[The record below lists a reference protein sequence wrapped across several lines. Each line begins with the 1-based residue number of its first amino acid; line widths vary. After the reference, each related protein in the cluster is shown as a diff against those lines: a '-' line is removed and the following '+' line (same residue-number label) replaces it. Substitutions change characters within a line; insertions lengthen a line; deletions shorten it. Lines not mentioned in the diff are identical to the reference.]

1 MLRPTSRFRPRDP
14 PIRAVALPV
23 PRTRI
28 VGTPFIS
35 LIIGVFPPPHDGA
48 FVLPRHFI
56 LGDLVVTGRKMRL
69 GLSIRGHGYH
79 PAAWRHP
86 NVPADGTLHV
96 EHYVRSTQIA
106 ERGKLDMIFFA
117 DGAGIRQ
124 GDNPRGSLSRTGR
137 DMVEL
142 EPMTLLPALAM
153 VTKHVGLVT
162 TASTTYNEPYN
173 LARKF
178 ATLDLISKGRAGWN
192 VVASWSELE
201 AQNFGL
207 DTTLDY
213 DTRYA
218 RSAEF
223 VEVVKGLW
231 DSWDDGALLFD
242 KVTGQYFDEAKMHVL
257 NHQGR
262 FFKVRGPLN
271 VAGMPQGHPV
281 IVQAGASEQGRELGA
296 ATADVIYAIHGSL
309 DAARSYYADVKG
321 RMAKYGR
328 APDDL
333 KIMPAL
339 CPVVGSTR
347 AEAQAKYDQLQ
358 ALIDPLAGLGSLY
371 SSFGDLSGY
380 PLDAPVPD
388 AALGSQEHRSI
399 SAQLVERVRREK
411 PTIRDLYLVPVSPAP
426 QGSVRPLTL
435 PMPCRSGS
443 KQRHAMVLTSHQR
456 HCPVAARISSRWWFP
471 NFSAGLCSAPSMRAG
486 LSAKTLA

>member
-1 MLRPTSRFRPRDP
+1 MT
-14 PIRAVALPV
+14 A
-23 PRTRI
+23 
-28 VGTPFIS
+28 
-35 LIIGVFPPPHDGA
+35 HN
-48 FVLPRHFI
+48 
-56 LGDLVVTGRKMRL
+56 MRL

-86 NVPADGTLHV
+86 DVPADGTLDV

-106 ERGKLDMIFFA
+106 ERGKLDMILFA

-124 GDNPRGSLSRTGR
+124 GDNPRGALSRTGR
-137 DMVEL
+137 DMLEL

-153 VTKHVGLVT
+153 VTSHVGLVT

-192 VVASWSELE
+192 VVASWSEHE

-207 DTTLDY
+207 ETTLDY

-231 DSWDDGALLFD
+231 DGWEDGALLFD
-242 KVTGQYFDEAKMHVL
+242 KASGQYFDEARMHVL
-257 NHQGR
+257 DHQGR

-296 ATADVIYAIHGSL
+296 ATADVIYAIHDSL
-309 DAARSYYADVKG
+309 DRARSYYADVKA
-321 RMAKYGR
+321 RMTKYGR
-328 APDDL
+328 EPDDL
-333 KIMPAL
+333 KIMPAF
-339 CPVVGSTR
+339 CPVVGRTR
-347 AEAQAKYDQLQ
+347 TEAHAKYDQLQ
-358 ALIDPLAGLGSLY
+358 AMIDPLAGLGSLY

-380 PLDAPVPD
+380 PLDGPVPD
-388 AALGSQEHRSI
+388 DALGNRELRSI
-399 SAQLVERVRREK
+399 SSQLVELVKREK
-411 PTIRDLYLVPVSPAP
+411 PTIRELYLRSGLTGSARIGTPSDIADTMQEWFEASACDGFNITPA
-426 QGSVRPLTL
+426 TL
-435 PMPCRSGS
+435 PGGGEDFV
-443 KQRHAMVLTSHQR
+443 AMVVPELQR
-456 HCPVAARISSRWWFP
+456 RALFRTEYEGRTLRENLGLRPVLNRYSP
-471 NFSAGLCSAPSMRAG
+471 NRRPSQ
-486 LSAKTLA
+486 

>member
-1 MLRPTSRFRPRDP
+1 MLS
-14 PIRAVALPV
+14 
-23 PRTRI
+23 
-28 VGTPFIS
+28 
-35 LIIGVFPPPHDGA
+35 
-48 FVLPRHFI
+48 
-56 LGDLVVTGRKMRL
+56 RKMRL

-86 NVPADGTLHV
+86 NVPADGTLQV
-96 EHYVRSTQIA
+96 EHYVRSAQIA
-106 ERGKLDMIFFA
+106 EQGKLDMIFFA

-137 DMVEL
+137 DMLEL

-153 VTKHVGLVT
+153 VTHHVGLIT

-192 VVASWSELE
+192 VVASWSEHE

-207 DTTLDY
+207 ETTLDY

-231 DSWDDGALLFD
+231 DGWEEGALLFD
-242 KVTGQYFDEAKMHVL
+242 KGAGQYFDESKMHVL
-257 NHQGR
+257 NHHGR

-321 RMAKYGR
+321 RMPKYGR
-328 APDDL
+328 EPDEL
-333 KIMPAL
+333 RIMPAF
-339 CPVVGSTR
+339 CPVVAPTR
-347 AEAQAKYDQLQ
+347 AEAQAKYDELQ

-371 SSFGDLSGY
+371 SALGDLSGY
-380 PLDAPVPD
+380 PLDCSVPD
-388 AALGSQEHRSI
+388 DALGRQEHRSL
-399 SAQLVERVRREK
+399 SVQLIERVRREK
-411 PTIRDLYLVPVSPAP
+411 PTIRELYLRSGITGSARIGTAVDIADVMQEWFEAAACDGFNITPA
-426 QGSVRPLTL
+426 TL
-435 PMPCRSGS
+435 PDGGEDFVKMVVPEL
-443 KQRHAMVLTSHQR
+443 QRR
-456 HCPVAARISSRWWFP
+456 
-471 NFSAGLCSAPSMRAG
+471 GLFRTEYEG
-486 LSAKTLA
+486 KTLRENLGLRSVVNRYSRDRQAAEQRY

>member
-1 MLRPTSRFRPRDP
+1 
-14 PIRAVALPV
+14 
-23 PRTRI
+23 
-28 VGTPFIS
+28 
-35 LIIGVFPPPHDGA
+35 
-48 FVLPRHFI
+48 
-56 LGDLVVTGRKMRL
+56 MRL

-86 NVPADGTLHV
+86 DVPADGTLHV
-96 EHYVRSTQIA
+96 EHYVRSAQTA

-124 GDNPRGSLSRTGR
+124 GDTPPGSLARTGR
-137 DMVEL
+137 DMLEL

-153 VTKHVGLVT
+153 VTRHVGLVT

-207 DTTLDY
+207 ETTLDY

-231 DSWDDGALLFD
+231 DSWDDGALVFD
-242 KVTGQYFDEAKMHVL
+242 KAGGRYFDEAKMHVL
-257 NHQGR
+257 DHQGR

-296 ATADVIYAIHGSL
+296 ATAEVIYAISGSL
-309 DAARSYYADVKG
+309 EGARAYYADVKG

-328 APDDL
+328 QPDEL

-339 CPVVGSTR
+339 CPVVGRTR
-347 AEAQAKYDQLQ
+347 AEAQAKYDALQ
-358 ALIDPLAGLGSLY
+358 ALWDPLAGLGALY

-380 PLDAPVPD
+380 PLDGPIPD
-388 AALGSQEHRSI
+388 GALGSHEMRSL
-399 SAQLVERVRREK
+399 SALLVERVKREK
-411 PTIRDLYLVPVSPAP
+411 PTIRELYLRSGLTGSARIGTPADIADTMQEWLEGAACDGFNITP
-426 QGSVRPLTL
+426 ATL
-435 PMPCRSGS
+435 PGGGEDFV
-443 KQRHAMVLTSHQR
+443 AMVVPELQRRGLFRTEYEGRTLRENLGLRPVTSRYSRDRQ
-456 HCPVAARISSRWWFP
+456 AAE
-471 NFSAGLCSAPSMRAG
+471 
-486 LSAKTLA
+486 

>member
-1 MLRPTSRFRPRDP
+1 M
-14 PIRAVALPV
+14 AE
-23 PRTRI
+23 
-28 VGTPFIS
+28 
-35 LIIGVFPPPHDGA
+35 
-48 FVLPRHFI
+48 
-56 LGDLVVTGRKMRL
+56 RKMRL

-86 NVPADGTLHV
+86 DVPADGTLHV
-96 EHYVRSTQIA
+96 EHYVRSAQIA
-106 ERGKLDMIFFA
+106 ERGKLDMVFFA

-124 GDNPRGSLSRTGR
+124 GDTPRGSLSHTGR

-153 VTKHVGLVT
+153 VTTHVGLVT

-207 DTTLDY
+207 ETTLDY

-231 DSWDDGALLFD
+231 DSWDDGALVFD
-242 KVTGQYFDEAKMHVL
+242 KASGRYFDDAKMHVL
-257 NHQGR
+257 NHAGR

-296 ATADVIYAIHGSL
+296 ATAEVIYAISSSL
-309 DAARSYYADVKG
+309 EGARAYYADVKG

-328 APDDL
+328 EPDDL

-339 CPVVGSTR
+339 CPVVGRTR
-347 AEAQAKYDQLQ
+347 SEAQAKYDELQ
-358 ALIDPLAGLGSLY
+358 ALIDPLAGLGALY
-371 SSFGDLSGY
+371 STFGDLSGY
-380 PLDAPVPD
+380 PLDGPLPD
-388 AALGSQEHRSI
+388 GALGSHEMRSV
-399 SAQLVERVRREK
+399 SALLVERLKREK
-411 PTIRDLYLVPVSPAP
+411 PTIRELYLKVGLTGSARIGTPNDIADAMQEWFEASACDGFNITPA
-426 QGSVRPLTL
+426 TL
-435 PMPCRSGS
+435 PGGGEDFVEMVVPELQRRGLFRTEYEGS
-443 KQRHAMVLTSHQR
+443 TLRQNLGLRPATSR
-456 HCPVAARISSRWWFP
+456 YSRDDRRAAE
-471 NFSAGLCSAPSMRAG
+471 
-486 LSAKTLA
+486 

>member
-1 MLRPTSRFRPRDP
+1 MP
-14 PIRAVALPV
+14 A
-23 PRTRI
+23 
-28 VGTPFIS
+28 
-35 LIIGVFPPPHDGA
+35 
-48 FVLPRHFI
+48 
-56 LGDLVVTGRKMRL
+56 RKMRL

-86 NVPADGTLHV
+86 NVPADGTLQV
-96 EHYVRSTQIA
+96 EHYIRSAQIA

-124 GDNPRGSLSRTGR
+124 GDHPRGALSRTGR
-137 DMVEL
+137 DMIEL
-142 EPMTLLPALAM
+142 DPMTLLPALAM
-153 VTKHVGLVT
+153 VTTHVGLVT

-207 DTTLDY
+207 ETTLDY

-231 DSWDDGALLFD
+231 DGWEDGALLLN
-242 KVTGQYFDEAKMHVL
+242 KATGQYFDEAKMHVL
-257 NHQGR
+257 NHRGR
-262 FFKVRGPLN
+262 FFNVRGPLN

-296 ATADVIYAIHGSL
+296 ATADVIYAINGSL
-309 DAARSYYADVKG
+309 DSARSYYADVKR

-333 KIMPAL
+333 KIMPAF
-339 CPVVGSTR
+339 CPVVGRTR

-358 ALIDPLAGLGSLY
+358 ALFDPLAGLGSLY
-371 SSFGDLSGY
+371 SAFGDLSAF
-380 PLDAPVPD
+380 PLDAPVPETV
-388 AALGSQEHRSI
+388 LGNQELRSI

-411 PTIRDLYLVPVSPAP
+411 PTIRQLYLRSGITGSATTGTPTDIADAMQELFEAEACDGFNITPA
-426 QGSVRPLTL
+426 TL
-435 PMPCRSGS
+435 PGGGEDFV
-443 KQRHAMVLTSHQR
+443 AMVVPELRRRGLFRDEYEGRTLR
-456 HCPVAARISSRWWFP
+456 ENLGLRPVVNRYSDDRRAAE
-471 NFSAGLCSAPSMRAG
+471 
-486 LSAKTLA
+486 

>member
-1 MLRPTSRFRPRDP
+1 MT
-14 PIRAVALPV
+14 A
-23 PRTRI
+23 
-28 VGTPFIS
+28 
-35 LIIGVFPPPHDGA
+35 
-48 FVLPRHFI
+48 
-56 LGDLVVTGRKMRL
+56 RKMRL

-86 NVPADGTLHV
+86 DVPADGTLHV
-96 EHYVRSTQIA
+96 EHYVRSAQAA

-124 GDNPRGSLSRTGR
+124 RDLPRGSLARTGR
-137 DMVEL
+137 DMLEL

-153 VTKHVGLVT
+153 VTRHVGLVT

-207 DTTLDY
+207 ETTLDY

-231 DSWDDGALLFD
+231 DSWDDGALVFD
-242 KVTGQYFDEAKMHVL
+242 KAGGRYFDDAKMHVL
-257 NHQGR
+257 DHRGR
-262 FFKVRGPLN
+262 FFKVRGPLS

-281 IVQAGASEQGRELGA
+281 IVQAGASDQGRDLGA
-296 ATADVIYAIHGSL
+296 ATAEVIYSISGSVEG
-309 DAARSYYADVKG
+309 ARAYYADVKG

-328 APDDL
+328 EPDDL

-339 CPVVGSTR
+339 CPVVGRTR
-347 AEAQAKYDQLQ
+347 AEAQAKYDELQ
-358 ALIDPLAGLGSLY
+358 ALFDPLAGLGSLY
-371 SSFGDLSGY
+371 SAFGDLSGHALDD
-380 PLDAPVPD
+380 PLPEST
-388 AALGSQEHRSI
+388 LGSKELGSLGT
-399 SAQLVERVRREK
+399 QLVERMRREK
-411 PTIRDLYLVPVSPAP
+411 PTIRELYLRSGITGSARIGTPADIADVMQEWFEASACDGFNITP
-426 QGSVRPLTL
+426 ATL
-435 PMPCRSGS
+435 PGGGEDFVELVVPELQRRGLFRTEYEGS
-443 KQRHAMVLTSHQR
+443 TLRENLGLRPVTSRYSQDR
-456 HCPVAARISSRWWFP
+456 RAAE
-471 NFSAGLCSAPSMRAG
+471 
-486 LSAKTLA
+486 